1 MRAKV
6 AGWPDARISQIRL
19 EVGSDSSVSSERQ
32 KKRLLEVLLEL
43 DHVNGLIEPKKFL
56 SVPNMGM

>member
-43 DHVNGLIEPKKFL
+43 DHVN
-56 SVPNMGM
+56 